1 MKKTLLNL
9 ILLMSVIMAGTV
21 AYVSVGGLLK
31 VFSGAGTLGMILFA
45 SIEIAKVVATSAIHT
60 YGKILGWKYNL
71 LLSLGV
77 VIAMAITSMGIY
89 GFLSSTYKESY
100 SKMTNIESR
109 IELNKSKLAGYKT
122 QLISISREKEGLST
136 IISELSSGLS
146 NNVIEYKDKETGKII
161 RTTSSSTRRAL
172 EKQLDRA
179 SERQEIVSEK
189 YDDISNKIFEIE
201 TSVLE
206 IKLGNDVASE
216 LGPLKYLSEVTGVHM
231 DDVMKWFIFLL
242 IIIGDPMAILM
253 VIIFNKVANI
263 ERESN
268 KKDENIKNLSIPTSV
283 DIKEV
288 EIKEEIKQVA
298 EEVEIKE
305 DLEEIKEEIKQVVE
319 EVEIKEVIEDLEEIK
334 EEIKEDK
341 EEIQE
346 LEDEI
351 EDLEDEI
358 EDLEEKIIEDKQDGL
373 ENDEVYQR
381 LKKLEEKERI
391 IKEKE
396 DDVKRLNQEIKD
408 WENTHSKL
416 KKTRKPPSNIN

>member
-122 QLISISREKEGLST
+122 QLISISSEKEGLST

-146 NNVIEYKDKETGKII
+146 NNVIEYKDKESGKII

-201 TSVLE
+201 TNVLE

-268 KKDENIKNLSIPTSV
+268 EKIKNLNIPTSV

-288 EIKEEIKQVA
+288 VEEEIKKIEIKEVT
-298 EEVEIKE
+298 E
-305 DLEEIKEEIKQVVE
+305 DLEEIKKVETKEEVKQVVE

-341 EEIQE
+341 EEIEE
-346 LEDEI
+346 LEE
-351 EDLEDEI
+351 EI
-358 EDLEEKIIEDKQDGL
+358 EDLEEKIIEDEQDGL